1 MNKENINNGIF
12 DWICNNFELETKGT
26 LRNGRMINEK
36 VNEIF
41 IKHESKTRRIIED
54 EDLLEGD
61 EGEYFWVEF
70 KLTRD
75 PDEIITTEL
84 LISLLS
90 FFFDQLME
98 FDRKLELAIGFN
110 NYAEHINSKIRIIF
124 YSANVFDTAKPVLLA

>member
-1 MNKENINNGIF
+1 
-12 DWICNNFELETKGT
+12 
-26 LRNGRMINEK
+26 MINEK